1 MDHFAGLDVSV
12 KETSI
17 CIVDDAGKIVR
28 EVKVASEPEALL
40 AVLKNPAYH
49 FKRIGLE
56 AGPLSQWLFS
66 ALAEA
71 GLPVICV
78 ETRHM
83 RAVLKAQINK
93 TDRNDAR
100 GMAQMMR
107 AGLYRP
113 VHVKTIR
120 SQKLRMLLTHRK
132 LLQSKAIAIE
142 NDLRGTLRNFGL
154 KVGMVGKVK
163 FEARIRELVENLPDL
178 AVLVEPM
185 LIVRRT
191 LREQIVILHR
201 RLLAIVRD
209 DEVCRR
215 LMTTPG
221 VGPVVSLTYRAT
233 VDVPARFR
241 KSKAVGAVFGLT
253 CAKYQSG
260 EVDRN
265 GRISRCGDE
274 MMRVMLYEAAQSML
288 RSKKWSWLKA
298 WAMQIARRRGM
309 KKAIVALA
317 RRLAVIM
324 HRIWVTAVF
333 DALNARRSMHV
344 SQLNTGINGGGGL
357 AAAIAVRQAGHDV
370 TVFEQVDLL
379 NALALTST
387 SRRMSWRNVNQEPT
401 RARMC
406 ARGDT
411 HIWRALS

>member
-1 MDHFAGLDVSV
+1 MVKRGPLLNGLKHQKEKRSMDHFAGLDVSV
-12 KETSI
+12 KETSV
-17 CIVDDAGKIVR
+17 CIVDDTGRIVR
-28 EVKVASEPEALL
+28 EVKVASDPEALL
-40 AVLKNPAYH
+40 PVLTNSIYR

-71 GLPVICV
+71 DLPVICV

-83 RAVLKAQINK
+83 RAVLQAQINK

-100 GMAQMMR
+100 GMAQMIR
-107 AGLYRP
+107 ARLYRP
-113 VHVKTIR
+113 VHVKTLR

-132 LLQSKAIAIE
+132 LLQSKAIAID

-154 KVGMVGKVK
+154 KVGVVGKVR
-163 FEARIRELVENLPDL
+163 FEARIRELVSNFTDI
-178 AVLVEPM
+178 AALVEPL
-185 LIVRRT
+185 LIVRRV
-191 LREQIVILHR
+191 LREQFVIQHR

-215 LMTTPG
+215 LMMVPG

-233 VDVPARFR
+233 VDVPARFH
-241 KSKAVGAVFGLT
+241 KSKSVGAVFGLT

-260 EVDRN
+260 EVEWS

-288 RSKKWSWLKA
+288 RSNKWSWLKA

-324 HRIWVTAVF
+324 HRI
-333 DALNARRSMHV
+333 
-344 SQLNTGINGGGGL
+344 
-357 AAAIAVRQAGHDV
+357 
-370 TVFEQVDLL
+370 
-379 NALALTST
+379 
-387 SRRMSWRNVNQEPT
+387 
-401 RARMC
+401 
-406 ARGDT
+406 
-411 HIWRALS
+411 

>member
-1 MDHFAGLDVSV
+1 MDYSAGLDVSV
-12 KETSI
+12 KETSV
-17 CIVDDAGKIVR
+17 CIVDDTGRIVR
-28 EVKVASEPEALL
+28 EVKVASEP
-40 AVLKNPAYH
+40 AVLLSVLTNPGYH

-56 AGPLSQWLFS
+56 AGPMSQWLYS

-107 AGLYRP
+107 VGLYRP
-113 VHVKTIR
+113 VHVKTLR

-132 LLQSKAIAIE
+132 LLQSKTIAIE

-154 KVGMVGKVK
+154 KVGIVGTAK
-163 FEARIRELVENLPDL
+163 FETRIKKLVENMNDL
-178 AVLVEPM
+178 AALVEPL
-185 LIVRRT
+185 LIVRRV
-191 LREQIVILHR
+191 LREQLAILHR
-201 RLLAIVRD
+201 RLLAIVRED
-209 DEVCRR
+209 DVCRR
-215 LMTTPG
+215 LMTVPG
-221 VGPVVSLTYRAT
+221 VGPVVALTYRAT

-241 KSKAVGAVFGLT
+241 HSKSVGAVFGLT
-253 CAKYQSG
+253 CSKYQSG
-260 EVDRN
+260 ESDWS

-288 RSKKWSWLKA
+288 LRSAKWSWLKA

-324 HRIWVTAVF
+324 HRLWVDGTEFRWTREVATA
-333 DALNARRSMHV
+333 
-344 SQLNTGINGGGGL
+344 
-357 AAAIAVRQAGHDV
+357 
-370 TVFEQVDLL
+370 
-379 NALALTST
+379 
-387 SRRMSWRNVNQEPT
+387 
-401 RARMC
+401 
-406 ARGDT
+406 
-411 HIWRALS
+411 

>member
-1 MDHFAGLDVSV
+1 MEHFAGLDVSV
-12 KETSI
+12 KLTSL
-17 CIVDDAGKIVR
+17 CIVDDAGRIIREAKI
-28 EVKVASEPEALL
+28 ESDPDALL
-40 AVLKNPAYH
+40 QVLKNGGYH

-83 RAVLKAQINK
+83 RAALKAQINK

-113 VHVKTIR
+113 VHVKTVR

-142 NDLRGTLRNFGL
+142 NDLRATLRNFGL
-154 KVGMVGKVK
+154 KVGMAGAVK
-163 FEARIRELVENLPDL
+163 FEARIKELVENIPDL
-178 AVLVEPM
+178 AILVEPL

-191 LREQIVILHR
+191 LREQFGIVHR
-201 RLLAIVRD
+201 RLLTVVRQ

-215 LMTTPG
+215 LMTVPG
-221 VGPVVSLTYRAT
+221 VGPVVALTYRST

-241 KSKAVGAVFGLT
+241 NSKAVGAVFGLT
-253 CAKYQSG
+253 PSKYQSG
-260 EVDRN
+260 EIDRT
-265 GRISRCGDE
+265 GAISRCGDE

-288 RSKKWSWLKA
+288 YSRKWSWLKA
-298 WAMQIARRRGM
+298 WAMQIAKRRGI

-317 RRLAVIM
+317 RRLAVVM
-324 HRIWVTAVF
+324 HRIWVDGTEF
-333 DALNARRSMHV
+333 RWTK
-344 SQLNTGINGGGGL
+344 QE
-357 AAAIAVRQAGHDV
+357 AAAA
-370 TVFEQVDLL
+370 
-379 NALALTST
+379 
-387 SRRMSWRNVNQEPT
+387 
-401 RARMC
+401 
-406 ARGDT
+406 
-411 HIWRALS
+411 

>member
-12 KETSI
+12 KETSV
-17 CIVDDAGKIVR
+17 CILDDAGRIVR

-40 AVLKNPAYH
+40 QVLTNPAYH

-56 AGPLSQWLFS
+56 AGPMSQWFYS

-83 RAVLKAQINK
+83 RAALKAQINK

-100 GMAQMMR
+100 GISQMMR
-107 AGLYRP
+107 VGLYRP

-132 LLQSKAIAIE
+132 LLQAKAIAIE
-142 NDLRGTLRNFGL
+142 NDLRATLRNFGL
-154 KVGMVGKVK
+154 KVAMVGTVT
-163 FEARIRELVENLPDL
+163 FEARIKELVENLPDL
-178 AVLVEPM
+178 AVLVEPL
-185 LIVRRT
+185 LIVRRV
-191 LREQIVILHR
+191 LREQLAILHR
-201 RLLAIVRD
+201 RVLAIVRD
-209 DEVCRR
+209 DDVCRR
-215 LMTTPG
+215 LMTVPG
-221 VGPVVSLTYRAT
+221 VGPVVALTYRAT

-253 CAKYQSG
+253 CSKYQSG
-260 EVDRN
+260 EIDRS

-288 RSKKWSWLKA
+288 FHSTKWSWLKA
-298 WAMQIARRRGM
+298 WAMKIARHRGM

-324 HRIWVTAVF
+324 HRIWVDGTEFRWTKEVATA
-333 DALNARRSMHV
+333 
-344 SQLNTGINGGGGL
+344 
-357 AAAIAVRQAGHDV
+357 
-370 TVFEQVDLL
+370 
-379 NALALTST
+379 
-387 SRRMSWRNVNQEPT
+387 
-401 RARMC
+401 
-406 ARGDT
+406 
-411 HIWRALS
+411 

>member
-1 MDHFAGLDVSV
+1 MDYFAGLDVSV
-12 KETSI
+12 KETSV

-40 AVLKNPAYH
+40 QVLKNPTYS

-56 AGPLSQWLFS
+56 AGPLSQWLYS

-83 RAVLKAQINK
+83 RAVLQAQINK

-100 GMAQMMR
+100 GIAKMMR

-113 VHVKTIR
+113 VHVKTLR

-132 LLQSKAIAIE
+132 LLQSKAIAID

-154 KVGMVGKVK
+154 KVGVVGTAK
-163 FEARIRELVENLPDL
+163 FEARITELVENLPDL
-178 AVLVEPM
+178 AVMVEP
-185 LIVRRT
+185 LLVVRRV
-191 LREQIVILHR
+191 LREQIAVLHR

-215 LMTTPG
+215 LMTIPG
-221 VGPVVSLTYRAT
+221 VGPVVALTYRAT

-241 KSKAVGAVFGLT
+241 NSRAVGAVFGLT
-253 CAKYQSG
+253 PAKYQSG
-260 EVDRN
+260 ESDRT
-265 GRISRCGDE
+265 GGISRCGDE
-274 MMRVMLYEAAQSML
+274 MMRAMLYEAAQIL
-288 RSKKWSWLKA
+288 LVRSTKWSWLKA
-298 WAMQIARRRGM
+298 WAMQVARRRGV

-324 HRIWVTAVF
+324 HRIWVDGTEF
-333 DALNARRSMHV
+333 RWTR
-344 SQLNTGINGGGGL
+344 QE
-357 AAAIAVRQAGHDV
+357 AAAA
-370 TVFEQVDLL
+370 
-379 NALALTST
+379 
-387 SRRMSWRNVNQEPT
+387 
-401 RARMC
+401 
-406 ARGDT
+406 
-411 HIWRALS
+411 